1 MSRLTELAEK
11 IDNREARIGV
21 IGLGYV
27 GLPLAVEFAKAGFE
41 VTGFDI
47 DASKVDAIQAKTS
60 YIEDVPEED
69 LAKAV
74 DEGRLHAS
82 SDFAGLTRLDVINIC
97 VPTPLTRTKDPDVSH
112 MASAV
117 EEIRRRLRSGQL
129 VILASTT
136 PNDAGG
142 HPAGCALAMTDE
154 HPSRGV
160 CPDSIGDYS
169 QNVLG
174 QEIKHDLQIP
184 FTPTVGEYYHLIVQR
199 TGGHDTTNEL
209 FVPMLEESGLEVGE
223 DFSLAFAPERI
234 DPANKVFTVR
244 NVPKVVG
251 GQTPLC
257 TELASKIFGTIFD
270 EIVPVSSTQS
280 AEMVKLLENTFRAIN
295 IGLANEVALMCER
308 LGLDV
313 WEVIEAAATKPYGF
327 MKFLPGPGLGGHC
340 IPVDP
345 SYLSWKM
352 KSLNFPARFIDL
364 ATDINSRM
372 PEHVCERVADLL
384 NQDRKAVNGAK
395 ILVLGVAYK
404 SNVGDMRES
413 PALDVIR
420 ILAEKGAGVS
430 YSDPHVP
437 SIEVDGVKYEDVGAE
452 ASTLAEADLC
462 VILTDHQAYD
472 YKGIVE
478 NAKRVFDTRN
488 AARDVTEHREKI
500 TKL

>member
-1 MSRLTELAEK
+1 MSRLTELADR
-11 IDNREARIGV
+11 IDSREARIGV

-27 GLPLAVEFAKAGFE
+27 GLPLAVEFAKIGFD

-47 DASKVDAIQAKTS
+47 DANKIDAIEKGES
-60 YIEDVPEED
+60 YIEDVPNAD
-69 LAKAV
+69 LNEVKAA
-74 DEGRLHAS
+74 GRLHATA
-82 SDFAGLTRLDVINIC
+82 DFGELTRLDIINIC

-112 MASAV
+112 MARAV
-117 EEIRRRLRSGQL
+117 EEIRRRLRTGQL
-129 VILASTT
+129 IILGSTT
-136 PNDAGG
+136 YPG
-142 HPAGCALAMTDE
+142 
-154 HPSRGV
+154 
-160 CPDSIGDYS
+160 
-169 QNVLG
+169 
-174 QEIKHDLQIP
+174 
-184 FTPTVGEYYHLIVQR
+184 
-199 TGGHDTTNEL
+199 TTQEL

-234 DPANKVFTVR
+234 DPGNKLFTVR

-257 TELASKIFGTIFD
+257 TELASKIFNTIFD
-270 EIVPVSSTQS
+270 EIVTVSSTQS

-295 IGLANEVALMCER
+295 IGLANEIALMCQR
-308 LGLDV
+308 LDLDV

-384 NQDRKAVNGAK
+384 NQDRKSVNGAK
-395 ILVLGVAYK
+395 ILILGVAYK
-404 SNVGDMRES
+404 SDVGDMRES

-420 ILAEKGAGVS
+420 ILAEKGADLT
-430 YSDPHVP
+430 YADPHVATL
-437 SIEVDGVKYEDVGAE
+437 EVEGVTYKDVGTADK
-452 ASTLAEADLC
+452 TLAEADLA
-462 VILTDHQAYD
+462 VILTDHKAFD
-472 YKGIVE
+472 YKSITN
-478 NAKRVFDTRN
+478 NAKRIFDTRN
-488 AARDVTEHREKI
+488 ATKDVTSGREKI

>member
-129 VILASTT
+129 VILGSTT
-136 PNDAGG
+136 YPG
-142 HPAGCALAMTDE
+142 
-154 HPSRGV
+154 
-160 CPDSIGDYS
+160 
-169 QNVLG
+169 
-174 QEIKHDLQIP
+174 
-184 FTPTVGEYYHLIVQR
+184 
-199 TGGHDTTNEL
+199 TTNEL

>member
-1 MSRLTELAEK
+1 MSRLTELADR
-11 IDNREARIGV
+11 IDSREARIGV

-27 GLPLAVEFAKAGFE
+27 GLPLAVEFAKIGFD

-47 DASKVDAIQAKTS
+47 DANKINAIEKGES
-60 YIEDVPEED
+60 YIEDVPNAD
-69 LAKAV
+69 LNEVKAA
-74 DEGRLHAS
+74 GRLHATA
-82 SDFAGLTRLDVINIC
+82 DFGDLTRLDIINIC

-112 MASAV
+112 MARAV
-117 EEIRRRLRSGQL
+117 EEIRRRLRTGQL
-129 VILASTT
+129 IILGSTT
-136 PNDAGG
+136 YPG
-142 HPAGCALAMTDE
+142 
-154 HPSRGV
+154 
-160 CPDSIGDYS
+160 
-169 QNVLG
+169 
-174 QEIKHDLQIP
+174 
-184 FTPTVGEYYHLIVQR
+184 
-199 TGGHDTTNEL
+199 TTQEL

-234 DPANKVFTVR
+234 DPGNKLFTVR

-295 IGLANEVALMCER
+295 IGLANEIALMCQR
-308 LGLDV
+308 LDLDV

-384 NQDRKAVNGAK
+384 NQDRKSVNGAK
-395 ILVLGVAYK
+395 ILILGAAYK
-404 SNVGDMRES
+404 SDVGDMRES

-420 ILAEKGAGVS
+420 ILAEKGADLT
-430 YSDPHVP
+430 YADPHVA
-437 SIEVDGVKYEDVGAE
+437 SLEVEGVTYKDVGTADK
-452 ASTLAEADLC
+452 TLAEADLA
-462 VILTDHQAYD
+462 VILTDHKAFD
-472 YKGIVE
+472 YKSITN
-478 NAKRVFDTRN
+478 NAKRIFDTRN
-488 AARDVTEHREKI
+488 ATKDVTSGREKI